1 MASSAI
7 SIADSLA
14 IDGLYS
20 SAIDAYTEA
29 ICLSDDRASSNA
41 ADEPQ
46 ASAITTEGSNNNGN
60 RTDNLTLRFLALSH
74 RSSAYLA
81 TNHYRAA
88 FNDAKEALGLI
99 DTNRYDFLPA
109 NAAASDNG
117 KKLRYEQVAITH
129 DRAAQSLLALN
140 KKDGEV
146 KVHWENAL
154 TLAAMGE
161 NESLV
166 DRYQNCLEMLNDGAE
181 QGKDKT
187 TSESEKPVVEDSKAP
202 ISVAANT
209 VSTPAPAALSN
220 STQPPKYQ
228 YYQDSSWMKI
238 QILEP
243 NLSAETCLVS
253 ITPESLSVSVVKNGV
268 THTIIHGDLPE
279 SVVVDR
285 CRTLYK
291 DEKVII
297 KLKKVNDGEWSSL
310 IDKKT
315 TKKAKVIK
323 EEEKVEAQKEKD
335 HPSVPRPYASD
346 KDWEA
351 IERDLK
357 QQEENESPEV
367 RDNMCHT
374 FLVVNTNPFYIWFIR
389 EKKPSINYLNKSTPM
404 QTRTHVVPWSSLCRL
419 RGGRYWALIGMR

>member
-1 MASSAI
+1 MNNMASSAI

-20 SAIDAYTEA
+20 SAIEAYTEA

-41 ADEPQ
+41 DESQ
-46 ASAITTEGSNNNGN
+46 ASNTDARNNSHAD
-60 RTDNLTLRFLALSH
+60 RLALRFLALSH
-74 RSSAYLA
+74 RSSAYFA
-81 TNHYRAA
+81 TEHYRAA
-88 FNDAKEALGLI
+88 FNDAKEALDLI
-99 DTNRYDFLPA
+99 DTNRYDFQPV
-109 NAAASDNG
+109 NAAACDNG
-117 KKLRYEQVAITH
+117 KKLRYEQVAIAH
-129 DRAAQSLLALN
+129 DRAAQSILALN
-140 KKDGEV
+140 KNDGEIRA
-146 KVHWENAL
+146 HWQNAL

-181 QGKDKT
+181 QGEAKSS
-187 TSESEKPVVEDSKAP
+187 SELEKSILEDSKTP
-202 ISVAANT
+202 ISIADGFDTSKLSRAANT
-209 VSTPAPAALSN
+209 FSTPVAPAPAPAALFN
-220 STQPPKYQ
+220 STQTPKYQ

-243 NLSAETCLVS
+243 NLSVKTCSVS
-253 ITPESLSVSVVKNGV
+253 ITPESLSVSVVKDGV

-279 SVVVDR
+279 NVVVGR

-297 KLKKVNDGEWSSL
+297 KLKKANDGEWSSL
-310 IDKKT
+310 IDKKIM
-315 TKKAKVIK
+315 KKAKVISG
-323 EEEKVEAQKEKD
+323 EEKEVEAKKVND
-335 HPSVPRPYASD
+335 PPSVPRPYASD

-367 RDNMCHT
+367 SDIRAIA
-374 FLVVNTNPFYIWFIR
+374 FILKINTNSFNII
-389 EKKPSINYLNKSTPM
+389 
-404 QTRTHVVPWSSLCRL
+404 H
-419 RGGRYWALIGMR
+419 